1 MGQAWVRSGV
11 PILTQMGPG
20 SRRSQGPGWTPASFK
35 GPSPWSMLPG
45 SLSPGPPRSWKQCAP
60 QGPKSQYHRA
70 RAAPSP
76 GPPESK
82 ATVNPPSTQSSPE
95 TQRAKPQPPRWVGK
109 RSSAL
114 IGIFQLREHSIPFS
128 LVSSNYQMF
137 SFSGRPETA
146 KICGI

>member
-1 MGQAWVRSGV
+1 MDPSQLQRPQSLERAARVTV
-11 PILTQMGPG
+11 PGAAPQLEAMRAPGPQIPV
-20 SRRSQGPGWTPASFK
+20 SQSQGRA
-35 GPSPWSMLPG
+35 LPG
-45 SLSPGPPRSWKQCAP
+45 A
-60 QGPKSQYHRA
+60 
-70 RAAPSP
+70 
-76 GPPESK
+76 PESK